1 MGSEPRTQRV
11 GVRGQLLV
19 LVAIPIFT
27 TVMLVALFLASRHL
41 AREDHERSL
50 LWHRHMLVIHGS
62 EAAVLRW
69 TLCVERASGV
79 SPHPSCDAE
88 RKVLLETR
96 RRAVELA
103 GQFGAEEVNE
113 EKEVDERVSRLLAV
127 GDALLTGKAVPKAEA
142 DRDDDAPAQAETDE
156 GTEEKKPENPAPN
169 RVDGALARAESAVLT
184 ALAERRQEEEKGSAT
199 ALARPTVLSERTLRI
214 AVGLSL
220 FGAIAGVL
228 LSAIVAGRLRL
239 RLQKL
244 HDDSA
249 RFASGDLTIV
259 ASERPKAVRDE
270 VDELSVALNH
280 MAEQLASTMVKRDEL
295 ESVNE
300 VLTAKS
306 KELEASYQELSRATR
321 VKDEFLGMAWHELRT
336 PLNSIIG
343 FAELLVEQRANVGPK
358 GNTEWAASIARNA
371 QALLGIVNNMLDLT
385 KLESG
390 KFVPVSAPIAVA
402 DLVDDLAGL
411 TRALV
416 RGRAIEV
423 ESRIEAA
430 EDLVSDPGM
439 LRQILA
445 NLLGNAAK
453 FTQTGRITLSVTR
466 AGGRRV
472 FSVRDT
478 GGGIPPEDWE
488 RVFERFTQ
496 VDQSEVRAHGG
507 TGLGLFIARKLAVA
521 LGGDVTL
528 ESEVGKGSTFSVSV
542 PEQRHA
548 S

>member
-1 MGSEPRTQRV
+1 MSRA
-11 GVRGQLLV
+11 L
-19 LVAIPIFT
+19 AIA
-27 TVMLVALFLASRHL
+27 V
-41 AREDHERSL
+41 SL
-50 LWHRHMLVIHGS
+50 LALGCGS
-62 EAAVLRW
+62 RSGLLSLPSGEGGSSAFGGTGGAAGTQGSGGAGGAHASCAFGTVP
-69 TLCVERASGV
+69 VVVAAGIARAY
-79 SPHPSCDAE
+79 AI
-88 RKVLLETR
+88 
-96 RRAVELA
+96 A
-103 GQFGAEEVNE
+103 
-113 EKEVDERVSRLLAV
+113 VDEV
-127 GDALLTGKAVPKAEA
+127 
-142 DRDDDAPAQAETDE
+142 
-156 GTEEKKPENPAPN
+156 
-169 RVDGALARAESAVLT
+169 
-184 ALAERRQEEEKGSAT
+184 
-199 ALARPTVLSERTLRI
+199 
-214 AVGLSL
+214 
-220 FGAIAGVL
+220 
-228 LSAIVAGRLRL
+228 
-239 RLQKL
+239 
-244 HDDSA
+244 
-249 RFASGDLTIV
+249 
-259 ASERPKAVRDE
+259 
-270 VDELSVALNH
+270 
-280 MAEQLASTMVKRDEL
+280 
-295 ESVNE
+295 
-300 VLTAKS
+300 
-306 KELEASYQELSRATR
+306 
-321 VKDEFLGMAWHELRT
+321 
-336 PLNSIIG
+336 IG